1 MDTLVRPR
9 SRIKVLLEMRPALD
23 KHAGI
28 PQQTRLL
35 FRGLALSEDLSIE
48 GLIQS
53 STHALGKGLPPKG
66 RTWLGPL
73 PRHRQIDRLARIVIM
88 LEQKFLRSH
97 FSAASVAVRRLI
109 GGCENLTR
117 FDPQQ
122 FRDFI
127 WRRLFARSLP
137 SADFE
142 TVTRAAF
149 RIAQTPWTAMHIC
162 AFVSNYLGF
171 PLFARLNTDEF
182 DVMIAETPYPA
193 VVSKHT
199 RLVVRYHDAIPLLM
213 PHTIADRRHHQA
225 FHYRA
230 LRRNVE
236 SGAWFVCVSEATR
249 NDLLSIFPQV
259 EARAVTIHNIV
270 SHDYFDEPS
279 RADRV
284 EEVVKTRMN
293 SKVHRLVSR
302 STRNTQSGESP
313 RQPLEYLLIVSTI
326 EPRKNHLTLLST
338 WEKLRAE
345 YFPALKLLVVGSL
358 GWNQDPIVKKFR
370 PWLARGEAFML
381 EDVPAP
387 ELRLLYKHARA
398 TICPS
403 FAEGFDLSGV
413 EAMRSG
419 GAVVASDIPVHR
431 EIYAN
436 GAEYFNPYSADDLQ
450 RAIRQIIDPR
460 NAGRRD
466 EIISLGAAV
475 AQRYVYE
482 TILPKWQNFLSST
495 FQLPCDNASEQL
507 QTHPPDAMQPTHS
520 KKQVTS

>member
-1 MDTLVRPR
+1 VDTLVVPKR
-9 SRIKVLLEMRPALD
+9 RIKVLMEMRPALD

-35 FRGLALSEDLSIE
+35 FRGLGLIESLSVE

-53 STHALGKGLPPKG
+53 STHALSKGLPPSG

-88 LEQKFLRSH
+88 LEQKFRRSH
-97 FSAASVAVRRLI
+97 LSAASVALRRLI
-109 GGCENLTR
+109 GGSEDLTR

-137 SADFE
+137 SVDFKA
-142 TVTRAAF
+142 VTTAAF
-149 RIAQTPWTAMHIC
+149 RVARTPWTAMHIC
-162 AFVSNYLGF
+162 ALVSNCLGF
-171 PLFARLNTDEF
+171 PLFPRLNTDEF

-193 VVSKHT
+193 VVRKHT
-199 RLVVRYHDAIPLLM
+199 RLVIRYHDAIPLLM

-249 NDLLSIFPQV
+249 KDLLSIFPQV
-259 EARAVTIHNIV
+259 EARSVTIHNIV
-270 SHDYFDEPS
+270 SHDYFEEPS

-284 EEVVKTRMN
+284 PEIVKTRMN
-293 SKVHRLVSR
+293 PEVHSFASR
-302 STRNTQSGESP
+302 STHSSRSRELP
-313 RQPLEYLLIVSTI
+313 RQSLEYLLIVSTI

-345 YFPALKLLVVGSL
+345 HFPTLKLLVVGSM
-358 GWNQDPIVKKFR
+358 GWNHDSIVKKFR

-381 EDVPAP
+381 EEVPSP

-398 TICPS
+398 TVCPS

-413 EAMRSG
+413 EAMMSG
-419 GAVVASDIPVHR
+419 GVVVASDIPVHR

-436 GAEYFNPYSADDLQ
+436 GAEYFNPYSADDLLRGILQ
-450 RAIRQIIDPR
+450 VIDPEHVR
-460 NAGRRD
+460 RRD
-466 EIISLGAAV
+466 ELTSLGAAV
-475 AQRYVYE
+475 AQRYVHE
-482 TILPKWQNFLSST
+482 AILPKWQDFLNST
-495 FQLPCDNASEQL
+495 LHLSPRER
-507 QTHPPDAMQPTHS
+507 
-520 KKQVTS
+520 V